1 MENGVGKIVRTSFD
15 GPDVDHDRLIGFIDA
30 RNREDRER
38 SSSAGE
44 SRQMIGEFIENTA
57 FNGKA
62 LAFLRQIKKVAL
74 KDNGQAKAADI
85 IRSLKVGLPMIEN
98 DILGQGTADMF
109 EGDEPEPLMDGAG
122 LDYHPYLPNQDVA
135 DDWPEDGQPAPPRD
149 PQIAEDEDDFE
160 AALAQVDDRV
170 VPFTGT
176 AG

>member
-1 MENGVGKIVRTSFD
+1 MAKSEGAEVREAID
-15 GPDVDHDRLIGFIDA
+15 GPDIDHDQLIAFITA

-44 SRQMIGEFIENTA
+44 SRQKIGEFLDETA
-57 FNGKA
+57 MNGKA
-62 LAFLRQIKKVAL
+62 LSFLRQIVKTSD

-98 DILGQGTADMF
+98 HICGQGTADMDF
-109 EGDEPEPLMDGAG
+109 GDDEPMEPLAEGDGF
-122 LDYHPYLPNQDVA
+122 
-135 DDWPEDGQPAPPRD
+135 DDWPDAGQPERPFD
-149 PQIAEDEDDFE
+149 PDLAADSDDFD

>member
-122 LDYHPYLPNQDVA
+122 LDYHPYLSNRA
-135 DDWPEDGQPAPPRD
+135 MSDDWPEDGQPDAPRD

-160 AALAQVDDRV
+160 AALAQVNDRV
-170 VPFTGT
+170 VPFTG
-176 AG
+176 AA

>member
-44 SRQMIGEFIENTA
+44 SRQMIGEFIEDTA

-74 KDNGQAKAADI
+74 KDNGQARAADI

-98 DILGQGTADMF
+98 DILGQGTADMDF
-109 EGDEPEPLMDGAG
+109 GDDEPMEPLAEGDGF
-122 LDYHPYLPNQDVA
+122 
-135 DDWPEDGQPAPPRD
+135 DDWPDAGQPERPFD
-149 PQIAEDEDDFE
+149 PDLAADSDDFE
-160 AALAQVDDRV
+160 AALAQVGDSV
-170 VPFTGT
+170 VPFGRA